1 MAPRVLV
8 AGIGNLFLGDDGFG
22 PEVVRRLAAV
32 PLAPGVTVTDYGI
45 RGMHLAFDLLAGYDA
60 LGAGRRAAGGR
71 VAGEVVVRSVERTIL
86 VPASSTRTDEPAAV
100 LGGLSRMG
108 GTLPPTYVVGFRT
121 AQVAEGIGLSPAAAA
136 AVPAAIT
143 AIRALLDRIGT
154 EHPPPAGGTDMCLGI
169 PRPGRRDRSRLRR
182 PAGSRR
188 RGRRAAPGERRH
200 AGRAPALRRMG
211 AHPHGIRVEVIDAAQ
226 ADQALAGWS

>member
-60 LGAGRRAAGGR
+60 LVLVDALPAAGSP
-71 VAGEVVVRSVERTIL
+71 GEVVVLSVGADDLGSGEFD
-86 VPASSTRTDEPAAV
+86 AHGMNPAAV

-136 AVPAAIT
+136 AVPAAIA
-143 AIRALLDRIGT
+143 AIRAVLDRIGT
-154 EHPPPAGGTDMCLGI
+154 EQSLT
-169 PRPGRRDRSRLRR
+169 GRRY
-182 PAGSRR
+182 
-188 RGRRAAPGERRH
+188 
-200 AGRAPALRRMG
+200 
-211 AHPHGIRVEVIDAAQ
+211 
-226 ADQALAGWS
+226 